1 MLRGSAHDRVVRTG
15 RCASLRSIRGVENVV
30 KTVVRCNFYGQ
41 HPQAMVV
48 DVDDQEQLAAMDAD
62 ICFHV
67 GVLYHLADPVRHL
80 RSLLPLVRRA
90 ILLDT
95 HIAYADECDGEDSD
109 DGYAYRYKVAGEFGR
124 GDPFSGMSAHSR
136 WLQLSTIREIL
147 VRDTSRSFT
156 SRSVLSATDLECC

>member
-1 MLRGSAHDRVVRTG
+1 
-15 RCASLRSIRGVENVV
+15 
-30 KTVVRCNFYGQ
+30 
-41 HPQAMVV
+41 
-48 DVDDQEQLAAMDAD
+48 MDAD

-95 HIAYADECDGEDSD
+95 HIAYADECDREDRD

-124 GDPFSGMSAHSR
+124 SDPFSGMSTHSR
-136 WLQLSTIREIL
+136 WLQLSTIRELLSGDNLSIL
-147 VRDTSRSFT
+147 QIEERVERNGPRVLLIAERVDPASTSTGEIES
-156 SRSVLSATDLECC
+156 